1 MPRLFAALAAFF
13 LLAAPAVAQNAPP
26 GVDDPDYTE
35 VPGSVGGTVPA
46 TLSLTLGTPAAFG
59 AFVPGVTADYTAT
72 TTSNVIS
79 TAGDALLTVADPS
92 SVATG
97 HLVNAGYALPQALRA
112 RASSPAGTGSDYQQV
127 GGSAAPTSLLTYSG
141 PVSND
146 QVTIGFI
153 QSIASTDALR
163 TGDYSKTLIFT
174 LSTTNP

>member
-46 TLSLTLGTPAAFG
+46 TLSLTLGTPATFG
-59 AFVPGVTADYTAT
+59 AFAPGVTADYTAS

-97 HLVNAGYALPQALRA
+97 HLVNAGYSLPQALRA
-112 RASSPAGTGSDYQQV
+112 KASSPGGTGSDYQEV
-127 GGSAAPTSLLTYSG
+127 GGSAAPTSLLSYTG
-141 PVSND
+141 PISND
-146 QVTIGFI
+146 QVSIAFV
-153 QSIASTDALR
+153 QSIGAGDPLR
-163 TGDYSKTLIFT
+163 TGTYSKTLIFT